1 VKDYKTLYGSLVI
14 GDWPATVAKNASG
27 PLASDGTPF
36 TDDLINDLW
45 GGRIDLMVRAGLTPD
60 GSTEANGTSQFV
72 EALRRGAGLP
82 PGILVYAMM
91 NPVRLAL
98 CRLLALTGQIITIAN
113 YAELCAAVYCG
124 DADNPTAPAFYKTS
138 DAGGYTRSTT
148 GGYMVFP
155 DARGLVVRGLGS
167 NSIITAANG
176 STYSGGTKIGEL
188 LTDMFAGHIHRFMR
202 PTGTV
207 GAIAQYDGT
216 AAGAANDSFA
226 RGSGTSIGT
235 LSIDVTP
242 YNDGTNGSPRSGAE
256 TRGASIAA
264 QICITY

>member
-1 VKDYKTLYGSLVI
+1 MKDYKTLYGSLVT

-36 TDDLINDLW
+36 TADLINDLW
-45 GGRIDLMVRAGLTPD
+45 GGRIDLMVRASLTPD
-60 GSTEANGTSQFV
+60 GVTEANATSQFV
-72 EALRRGAGLP
+72 AALHRVIRG
-82 PGILVYAMM
+82 PGEIVL
-91 NPVRLAL
+91 LAL
-98 CRLLALTGQIITIAN
+98 NTTTLATRRIIALTGQIITIAN

-138 DAGGYTRSTT
+138 DAGGTTRSTT

-167 NSIITAANG
+167 NSKITAANG

-207 GAIAQYDGT
+207 GVIAQYDGT

-242 YNDGTNGSPRSGAE
+242 YNDGTNGSPRYGTE
-256 TRGASIAA
+256 TRGASMGA